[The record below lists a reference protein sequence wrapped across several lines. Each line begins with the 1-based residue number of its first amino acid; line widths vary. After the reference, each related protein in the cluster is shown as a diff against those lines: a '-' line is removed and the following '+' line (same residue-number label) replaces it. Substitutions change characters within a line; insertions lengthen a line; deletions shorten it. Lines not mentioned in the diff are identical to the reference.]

1 MKSVET
7 INDDGS
13 KTIKIYSTYS
23 PAQKRATQKYRINN
37 KDKVNEQRKKYYI
50 TRKEK
55 DPEFLAYKRAKA
67 KEYYQ
72 KKKGISKP
80 DTVIVT
86 VPVVEEII
94 IPEPIIESI
103 PDVIEVVEKKKRKVT
118 KKAISI
124 PEPIKVEEIKVEE
137 IKVEEPKV
145 KKERKRKAKA
155 IKD

>member
-1 MKSVET
+1 MSEDKEIV
-7 INDDGS
+7 
-13 KTIKIYSTYS
+13 KVYSSYT

-80 DTVIVT
+80 DTCIVT

-118 KKAISI
+118 KKALSI
-124 PEPIKVEEIKVEE
+124 PEPLKEEILKVEEIKVEE
-137 IKVEEPKV
+137 IKV

-155 IKD
+155 IKE

>member
-80 DTVIVT
+80 DIVIVT

-118 KKAISI
+118 KKALSI

>member
-1 MKSVET
+1 MKSIET
-7 INDDGS
+7 LNEDGT

-23 PAQKRATQKYRINN
+23 DAQKRATQKYRINN

-55 DPEFLAYKRAKA
+55 DPEFLNYKRAKA

-80 DTVIVT
+80 DTVT
-86 VPVVEEII
+86 VSVVEEIV
-94 IPEPIIESI
+94 IPEPIIEAK

-118 KKAISI
+118 KKEISI
-124 PEPIKVEEIKVEE
+124 PEPLKEEVLKVI
-137 IKVEEPKV
+137 EEPVVILPVKKI
-145 KKERKRKAKA
+145 KKERKPIKA
-155 IKD
+155 

>member
-1 MKSVET
+1 MSEDKEIV
-7 INDDGS
+7 
-13 KTIKIYSTYS
+13 KVYSSYT